1 MFQYFNLEESYARF
15 PEIKREDVQKLQQWI
30 QAQPHMPNL
39 CEHEI
44 LLFYYAC
51 CCSMEY
57 SKQVIDTNLTC
68 RTHVDEFFAN
78 LDVERPEF
86 KRVMNTLA
94 ICPIP
99 KTTPEGY
106 RVIIGKLSDTNTSN
120 YNFADT
126 MKLYCL
132 IFDLW
137 IQEDGLRPGHIIVID
152 LKGCTLGHVARV
164 GLLQMKKFL
173 FYLQEAVAVRL
184 VGFHFINIVPFMDKI
199 LALMNPFMKKELL
212 SILHLHNTLDE
223 FYKFVPK
230 QILPID
236 YHGPEM
242 EMDSLREIFYKKLRE
257 NRKEIIELEQT
268 HRINEKLR
276 PGKPKNA
283 SDLFGIEGNF
293 KKLDID

>member
-1 MFQYFNLEESYARF
+1 MLKYFDLDESYSRF
-15 PEIKREDVQKLQQWI
+15 PEIKREEVQKIQQWM
-30 QAQPHMPNL
+30 QAQPHMTNL
-39 CEHEI
+39 CEQEI
-44 LLFYYAC
+44 LLFFFAC
-51 CCSMEY
+51 RYSTEY

-68 RTHVDEFFAN
+68 RTHVEEFFGN
-78 LDVERPEF
+78 LDVDRPDF
-86 KRVMNTLA
+86 KRCMNTIA
-94 ICPIP
+94 ICPVP

-106 RVIIGKLSDTNTSN
+106 RVIMGKLADTNTAN

-132 IFDLW
+132 IFDIWLN
-137 IQEDGLRPGHIIVID
+137 EDGLRPGHIIVID
-152 LKGCTLGHVARV
+152 LKGCTLGHVARI

-173 FYLQEAVAVRL
+173 FYLQDAAPVRL

-212 SILHLHNTLDE
+212 SILHLHNTLDD

-230 QILPID
+230 EILPQD
-236 YHGPEM
+236 YNGPEM
-242 EMDSLREIFYKKLRE
+242 EMINMREVFYKKLRD
-257 NRKEIIELEQT
+257 NRQEILEYERD

>member
-1 MFQYFNLEESYARF
+1 MLKYYDLEESYSRF
-15 PEIKREDVQKLQQWI
+15 PEIKREEVLKLQQWI
-30 QAQPHMPNL
+30 QAQPHMPNMS
-39 CEHEI
+39 EHWA
-44 LLFYYAC
+44 LYFYFAC
-51 CCSMEY
+51 QCSMEY
-57 SKQVIDTNLTC
+57 SKQVIDINLTC
-68 RTHVDEFFAN
+68 RTHVEEFFQN
-78 LDVERPEF
+78 LDIERVEL
-86 KRVMNTLA
+86 KRAMKTIS
-94 ICPIP
+94 ICPLP

-106 RVIIGKLSDTNTSN
+106 KVIIGKLDDLNASN
-120 YNFADT
+120 YNFADS

-132 IFDLW
+132 IFELW
-137 IQEDGLRPGHIIVID
+137 LQEDGLRPGHIIVID

-173 FYLQEAVAVRL
+173 YYLQEAAPMRL

-212 SILHLHNTLDE
+212 NILHLHNSLED

-230 QILPID
+230 EMLPKN
-236 YHGPEM
+236 YNGPEM
-242 EMDSLREIFYKKLRE
+242 EMIHLKEVFYNKLRN
-257 NRKEIIELEQT
+257 NRDEILEYEQN
-268 HRINEKLR
+268 HRVNEKLR